1 LRRPNCDQARADN
14 RLLCR
19 NPDKVRVGNPDFALP
34 AIAPQT
40 FREPYTS
47 AMPQEFEV
55 DVDSGSGRATV
66 RVSGEFDLAAT
77 EAVENALLSVEN
89 GANSEI
95 VLDLREVTFLDSTG
109 LRTITSADHRA
120 RGSGRVLKVVRGPEQ
135 VQKLLYVTGM
145 DKILPLVDD
154 PDEPVENR

>member
-1 LRRPNCDQARADN
+1 MAR
-14 RLLCR
+14 
-19 NPDKVRVGNPDFALP
+19 
-34 AIAPQT
+34 
-40 FREPYTS
+40 EY
-47 AMPQEFEV
+47 
-55 DVDSGSGRATV
+55 DVHVESGDGRATL
-66 RVSGEFDLAAT
+66 RVTGEFDLAAT

-95 VLDLREVTFLDSTG
+95 VLDLRGVTFLDSTG

-120 RGSGRVLKVVRGPEQ
+120 RESGRVLKIVRGPEQ

-154 PDEPVENR
+154 PEEPVEDR